1 MKHLTE
7 QDRIFINDVA
17 IQNNVIIKAGKSEND
32 CITISPIKRKGGSI
46 YDGMQILYEGGC
58 YEVSQYMAGKKEN
71 ELHIYTNTTSLA
83 KALNSLLKGNKG
95 RRIIGRW

>member
-17 IQNNVIIKAGKSEND
+17 IQNNVNIWAGKTEND
-32 CITISPIKRKGGSI
+32 WITISPIKSKGDSI
-46 YDGMQILYEGGC
+46 YDGMQILYEGGV

-83 KALNSLLKGNKG
+83 IALKSLLKGNKG
-95 RRIIGRW
+95 RKIIGRW

>member
-17 IQNNVIIKAGKSEND
+17 IQNNVNIWAGKTEND
-32 CITISPIKRKGGSI
+32 WITISPIKRKGDSI
-46 YDGMQILYEGGC
+46 YDGMQILYEGGV

-83 KALNSLLKGNKG
+83 IALKSLLKGNKG
-95 RRIIGRW
+95 RKIIGRW

>member
-1 MKHLTE
+1 
-7 QDRIFINDVA
+7 
-17 IQNNVIIKAGKSEND
+17 
-32 CITISPIKRKGGSI
+32 
-46 YDGMQILYEGGC
+46 MQILYEGGC